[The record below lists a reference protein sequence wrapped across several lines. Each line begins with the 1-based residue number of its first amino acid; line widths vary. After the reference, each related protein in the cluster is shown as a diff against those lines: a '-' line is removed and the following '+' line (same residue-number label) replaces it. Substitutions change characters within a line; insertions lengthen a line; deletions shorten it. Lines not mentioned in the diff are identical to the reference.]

1 MTEHQRLSLIIKS
14 LAIGLGLFIA
24 LTWVFSLTTSTYDES
39 HFLRVGDTNVYPYK
53 VLVYW
58 GWIATGLPFV
68 ITLGIVGVMIRC
80 LFRKSK

>member
-1 MTEHQRLSLIIKS
+1 MKEYQRLSLIIQS
-14 LAIGLGLFIA
+14 LAVGVGLFIA
-24 LTWVFSLTTSTYDES
+24 LTWVFSLTTSTYDDF
-39 HFLRVGDTNVYPYK
+39 HALRVGDNDVYPYK
-53 VLVYW
+53 ARVYW

>member
-1 MTEHQRLSLIIKS
+1 MTEHQRLSLIVQL
-14 LAIGLGLFIA
+14 LAVGVGLFIA
-24 LTWVFSLTTSTYDES
+24 LTWVFSLTTSAYMDP

-68 ITLGIVGVMIRC
+68 ITFGILGIMIRC
-80 LFRKSK
+80 LMKSK